1 MLSKLKEELRWVY
14 DFEQKA
20 LDLGEVP
27 NRQIPLHTLS
37 LDKETNCKNNL
48 RPLIYSLNNYRVGF
62 GGYILL

>member
-48 RPLIYSLNNYRVGF
+48 RPLI
-62 GGYILL
+62 